1 MQSLNKQIKRNCI
14 LFMMGILMVSCAK
27 FDHKISTKVEGTV
40 KYADGT
46 PAEGVFVKLVQVLKT
61 YEGTYSSTSGISIIQ
76 ITETSQSGNYKLKFK
91 DDERP
96 EGYPK
101 DFSDYFLCI
110 SKEFV
115 DRNTTGK
122 NIGMLS
128 ETTEVEFIRTNDKEV
143 GENKNKIKTGRKNK
157 INATIKN

>member
-1 MQSLNKQIKRNCI
+1 MRTLITCLL
-14 LFMMGILMVSCAK
+14 LFCLFSCAK
-27 FDHKISTKVEGTV
+27 FDDKISTKVEGTV
-40 KYADGT
+40 RYADGS
-46 PAEGVFVKLVQVLKT
+46 PAVGVYVKLVQVLKT
-61 YEGTYSSTSGISIIQ
+61 YEGTSSSTGGISIIQ
-76 ITETSQSGNYKLKFK
+76 IKETDQSGNYKLKFK

-143 GENKNKIKTGRKNK
+143 GESKNKIKTGRKNK